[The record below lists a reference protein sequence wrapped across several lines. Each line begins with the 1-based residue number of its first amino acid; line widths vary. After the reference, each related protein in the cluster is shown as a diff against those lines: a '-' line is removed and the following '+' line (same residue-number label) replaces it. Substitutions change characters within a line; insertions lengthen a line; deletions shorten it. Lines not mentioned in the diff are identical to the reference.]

1 MLEFTV
7 VAPLI
12 TLMGLAI
19 LQYGLLFFSRNQ
31 INHASFM
38 AARAGSV
45 THARPGDIRQ
55 AYLRAMVPLYGGGTS
70 TAELARAKARA
81 VADLQG
87 NLRIDLI
94 NPTRESFDDWSEPY
108 LEQKYGARAIP
119 NAGQAAR
126 DKRPGSRSGQS
137 VQDANLIKIRVTHG
151 YELKIPLVRGIY
163 RHYLHWLDDG
173 SDPFHTDLIAR
184 GRLPVIAQA
193 TLHMQSDAIESDATV
208 SVASTDSGSGNASG
222 SSTDGSASG
231 SADGGTGA
239 EGNGS
244 GEGLGDDR
252 PPPDCVTVGCSV
264 VDPPGTPEGDG
275 DGDGDG
281 GGGGDD
287 GSEAQG
293 GSDGNEEGSG
303 DGNGEAEGSGDGNG
317 EGGGNG
323 NGDANEQGGSECV

>member
-1 MLEFTV
+1 MLEFIV

-45 THARPGDIRQ
+45 THAQPGDIRQ

-70 TAELARAKARA
+70 TTELARAKAKA

-126 DKRPGSRSGQS
+126 DKDVGARSGQS

-163 RHYLHWLDDG
+163 RHYLRWLDDG

-208 SVASTDSGSGNASG
+208 SGSGSGNASD

-231 SADGGTGA
+231 SADGGTDA
-239 EGNGS
+239 EGSGS

-264 VDPPGTPEGDG
+264 VDPPGMPEGDG
-275 DGDGDG
+275 AGDGAGDG
-281 GGGGDD
+281 GGGGSADD

-293 GSDGNEEGSG
+293 GSDGNEEGGG
-303 DGNGEAEGSGDGNG
+303 DGTGEGEGS
-317 EGGGNG
+317 GNG
-323 NGDANEQGGSECV
+323 NGDGNEQGGSECV

>member
-7 VAPLI
+7 VGPLI

-45 THARPGDIRQ
+45 THARPADIRQ

-70 TAELARAKARA
+70 TPELARAKAKA

-87 NLRIDLI
+87 NLRIELI

-126 DKRPGSRSGQS
+126 DKSAGSRSGQS

-163 RHYLHWLDDG
+163 RHYLRWLDDG

-193 TLHMQSDAIESDATV
+193 TLHMQSDAIESEAT
-208 SVASTDSGSGNASG
+208 ASLVGGGSGETSGSN
-222 SSTDGSASG
+222 SSGSASG
-231 SADGGTGA
+231 SEDGGTGA
-239 EGNGS
+239 GGS
-244 GEGLGDDR
+244 SSGDGFGDDR
-252 PPPDCVTVGCSV
+252 PPPDCVTAGCSV
-264 VDPPGTPEGDG
+264 VDPPGTQEGDG
-275 DGDGDG
+275 DGGSIGDN
-281 GGGGDD
+281 
-287 GSEAQG
+287 GSETQG
-293 GSDGNEEGSG
+293 GSDGNEEGSS
-303 DGNGEAEGSGDGNG
+303 DGNGEGSGDGNR
-317 EGGGNG
+317 EGSNDG
-323 NGDANEQGGSECV
+323 NEQGGSECF